1 MVSRVTIKGLAG
13 LQADLG
19 AVSDDLVNG
28 LVKAREAVAEALAS
42 DIATDAPVDTGKLQS
57 TVDAEGTEVIIGG
70 DLAPYAGDVEDRDPF
85 IRPNIDSMVKTGV
98 DIAADVIRKEIG

>member
-19 AVSDDLVNG
+19 NLTEEVQAG
-28 LVKAREAVAEALAS
+28 LLKAREAIAEALAS

-57 TVDAEGTEVIIGG
+57 TVDAEGTEVLIGG
-70 DLAPYAGDVEDRDPF
+70 DLAPYAADVEDRDPF
-85 IRPNIDSMVKTGV
+85 IRPNIDSMVKRGV
-98 DIAADVIRKEIG
+98 DIAADTIRKEIG